1 MKNLKKMIGGMAML
15 ALSLCFAAC
24 SSDDEPSYSTAA
36 VTNSEL
42 KTVLTEKGYQFNE
55 QGNLLLDDKANQT
68 TSLDLSGTN
77 ISVDALA
84 ELTILPNL
92 TDVSLAN
99 NGYGPVFDVT
109 KLPTQI
115 TGLDLRGNEVY
126 DFEGLVSVNVV
137 NDERETTVLHN
148 FTKLYLP
155 ESAKYNVEDLMP
167 YYEKAGSTTDMQMVN
182 ASGTL
187 EKYNTL
193 REIPDEYFRAYLK
206 SKFSSIFASDTQI
219 DISKP
224 MGLMEQGGSIMLW
237 YKNSFADIDKI
248 ESIEG
253 IEYFINNPY
262 YKPFYVSIGDYANTN
277 LFKVSYIMPR
287 ANITGINLYNAET
300 TNGWDLS
307 KATSLASFVWKNNP
321 NITEIDL
328 SNTIV
333 GNQDYKSFDASVSNM
348 LRISNFENL
357 KSIILPKSEKGVI
370 FELTL
375 MDLPNLESIDMSS
388 YEAMG
393 ILTLINLPKCDIK
406 YPSLKKYYSSS
417 YKELYDF
424 DEDEGWQVEFAIS
437 QDVLDMSSTKT
448 FIETYQTGLWD
459 NYRTYRNDGAC
470 RWQ

>member
-1 MKNLKKMIGGMAML
+1 MV
-15 ALSLCFAAC
+15 ALSLCLAAC

-42 KTVLTEKGYQFNE
+42 MGILKGKGYQFNE

-206 SKFSSIFASDTQI
+206 TTFSSVFASDTQI

-224 MGLMEQGGSIMLW
+224 LSNAQQGENLMMNAMVLYSD
-237 YKNSFADIDKI
+237 ADKI
-248 ESIEG
+248 NSIEG
-253 IEYFINNPY
+253 AEYFINNPY
-262 YKPFYVSIGDYANTN
+262 YKSFVVGINCVNKCSLN
-277 LFKVSYIMPR
+277 YIMPR
-287 ANITGINLYNAET
+287 NNIKGLILYNISTSET
-300 TNGWDLS
+300 
-307 KATSLASFVWKNNP
+307 
-321 NITEIDL
+321 IDL
-328 SNTIV
+328 SQATNLSNFQMTNNEGIKSIDLTNTAFANQETTDFDVLVSNGLALTNCENLSELKFNQSCKGITAMLTCSQLPALKTLDISFIV
-333 GNQDYKSFDASVSNM
+333 G
-348 LRISNFENL
+348 IE
-357 KSIILPKSEKGVI
+357 
-370 FELTL
+370 ELTL
-375 MDLPNLESIDMSS
+375 SNMSECAITYPMDKL
-388 YEAMG
+388 
-393 ILTLINLPKCDIK
+393 
-406 YPSLKKYYSSS
+406 
-417 YKELYDF
+417 
-424 DEDEGWQVEFAIS
+424 
-437 QDVLDMSSTKT
+437 
-448 FIETYQTGLWD
+448 TYQFD
-459 NYRTYRNDGAC
+459 NADKVLNELSKSNRVIFYVSDEIKEMQSTQDFITKFKTSLRVRSAS
-470 RWQ
+470 